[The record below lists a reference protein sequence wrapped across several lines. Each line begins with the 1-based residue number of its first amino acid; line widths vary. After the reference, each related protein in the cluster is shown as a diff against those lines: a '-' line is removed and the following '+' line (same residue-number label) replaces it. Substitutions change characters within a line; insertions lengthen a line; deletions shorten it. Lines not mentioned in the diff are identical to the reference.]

1 MKFGAHVSIAG
12 GIFNAPARSKEI
24 GGEVFQMFSRS
35 PRGGAAPKLTN
46 EVVKQFKAEMKK
58 NNQAEAYIHTPYYI
72 NLASTNNR
80 IRYGSIAVIREELER
95 ASSLG
100 VKYVMTHLGSANDLS
115 RAQAIKEVTK
125 GVKKILEG
133 YKGSAIFLM
142 ENSAGS
148 GNVVGNEFEELGAI
162 IKGVPPVLPAGRR
175 QARDRLAVCLDTCHA
190 FASGYDLRD
199 KKSLNQTLIKFDKTI
214 GLNKL
219 KLIHLNDSK
228 TDLGKKVDRHEHIG
242 KGKIGLEG
250 FKQLVNYPKLK
261 KINLILETPVDEQG
275 DHAVDLKI
283 IKKLKRK

>member
-12 GIFNAPARSKEI
+12 GLVNAPARSKEI

-35 PRGGAAPKLTN
+35 PRGGSAPKLTS

-58 NNQAEAYIHTPYYI
+58 NHQAEAYIHTPYYI

-80 IRYGSIAVIREELER
+80 IRYGSISVIREELER

-115 RAQAIKEVTK
+115 RHRAIKEVAL
-125 GVKKILEG
+125 GLKKILDG
-133 YKGSAIFLM
+133 YAGSAIFLM

-162 IKGVPPVLPAGRR
+162 IKGVPR
-175 QARDRLAVCLDTCHA
+175 QARDRLAVCFDTCHA

-199 KKSLNQTLIKFDKTI
+199 KKSLNQTLAQFDKII
-214 GLNKL
+214 GLPRL

-228 TDLGKKVDRHEHIG
+228 TDLGGHIDRHEHIG
-242 KGKIGLEG
+242 QGKIGLEG
-250 FKQLVNYPKLK
+250 FKQIVNHPQLK

-275 DHAVDLKI
+275 DHSTDLKI